1 VLTGAV
7 NVDFGLKE
15 EQEMLKTTAR
25 NFLEKE
31 CPISLVR
38 DMEEDEKGYSPELW
52 HKIAELG
59 WLGLVFPEK
68 YGGGGG
74 DFLDLTVLLEEM
86 GRSLVPGPFVPTVVL
101 CGLPILAAGTE
112 EQKHDFLPQIAAG
125 KAILTMALTEPSA
138 CYSAQGIEAGA
149 LPDNSDYIINGTKL
163 FVPDA
168 HIAQYFLCVVRTG
181 GGDINLLLI
190 DARSQGI
197 RYTLLKTLASDRQC
211 EVIFNQVR
219 VPQKNTLGKRGEG
232 WALVEETLRQAAVA
246 ECALMLG
253 GAQRVSEMTVDYV
266 KERVQYDRPIGSFQ
280 VIQHKCADMA
290 IDIEGARY
298 ITYQAAW
305 KLSQGLPCAR
315 EVSMAKAWVGEAANR
330 TCLQA
335 CHLHGAIG
343 YTQDHDVQL
352 YLRRIKAAGL
362 IFGDTVFHHE
372 IVAQHLGL

>member
-25 NFLEKE
+25 DFLEKE

-52 HKIAELG
+52 RKMAELG
-59 WLGLVFPEK
+59 WLGLVFPEE

-112 EQKHDFLPQIAAG
+112 EQKHDFLPRIAG
-125 KAILTMALTEPSA
+125 GEAILTMALTEPSA
-138 CYSAQGIEAGA
+138 CYSAQGIEARA

-168 HIAQYFLCVVRTG
+168 HIARHLLCVVRTG
-181 GGDINLLLI
+181 DGITLLLT
-190 DARSQGI
+190 DAGSPGI
-197 RYTLLKTLASDRQC
+197 RCTLLKTLASDRQC
-211 EVIFNQVR
+211 EVIFDKVR
-219 VPQKNTLGKRGEG
+219 VSQKNTLGKRGEG
-232 WALVEETLRQAAVA
+232 WGLVEETLRQAAVA

-253 GAQRVSEMTVDYV
+253 GARRVLEMTVDYV

-290 IDIEGARY
+290 IDVEAARY

-362 IFGDTVFHHE
+362 TFGDTIFHHE
-372 IVAQHLGL
+372 IVAQQSGL

>member
-1 VLTGAV
+1 M
-7 NVDFGLKE
+7 DFGLKE

-86 GRSLVPGPFVPTVVL
+86 GRSLVPGPFVPIVVL

-181 GGDINLLLI
+181 GDDINLLLI

-253 GAQRVSEMTVDYV
+253 GAQRVLEMTVDYV

>member
-1 VLTGAV
+1 M
-7 NVDFGLKE
+7 DFGLKE

-59 WLGLVFPEK
+59 WLGLIFPEK

-86 GRSLVPGPFVPTVVL
+86 GRSLVPGPFVPIVVL

-149 LPDNSDYIINGTKL
+149 SPDNSDYIINGTKL

-181 GGDINLLLI
+181 GDDINLLLI